1 MPCLF
6 EVQFNTVVR
15 LGHVICGK
23 ENDVKIIHV
32 SGYEEMSEKS
42 ADLMTELINNSKILL
57 SVLQQVRHR

>member
-1 MPCLF
+1 MLF
-6 EVQFNTVVR
+6 
-15 LGHVICGK
+15 CGK